1 MIGRRNLLQLF
12 ALAPMISG
20 TAIVTAMAKPTPA
33 PGKFYY
39 EITYCTPGKWA
50 PFGCG
55 PLRPSQIDE
64 NFYSLDQRIAA
75 LEENR

>member
-20 TAIVTAMAKPTPA
+20 TAIVTAMAKPTPK

-39 EITYCTPGKWA
+39 EVTYCTQGEWA
-50 PFGCG
+50 PFRNG